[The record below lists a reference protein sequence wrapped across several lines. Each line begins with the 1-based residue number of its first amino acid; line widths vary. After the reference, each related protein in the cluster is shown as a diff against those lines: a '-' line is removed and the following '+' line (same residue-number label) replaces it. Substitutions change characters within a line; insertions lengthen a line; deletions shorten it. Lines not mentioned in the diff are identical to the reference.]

1 MSTDKP
7 TKKTRSTKT
16 KADLE
21 AKIAELESK
30 LNALAAQAKPAE
42 TKPTPPPAPK
52 PQVQQ
57 KPAPS
62 PKPEIQ
68 QKPTLPKPEG
78 QQPSKAEITQTS
90 STQAEVASAYANTSS
105 SGYTGNRYYATRQ
118 RLAYHPPDKQFTGQ
132 VTVQVSRPA
141 PPPAPE
147 PEPVMVEPEPQ
158 KQKEEPRRIEPPTPT
173 VKYTGENYYR
183 TRQRLAYHPP
193 DKQFIGTVAVK
204 FDESPTVSQVE
215 STSSQSNSSQST
227 SSSQKKSRNEELEEY
242 EKEYLERLKQQRVE
256 AETPQP
262 ESSEPSPHGTMP
274 AGWKP

>member
-21 AKIAELESK
+21 AKIAELEAK
-30 LNALAAQAKPAE
+30 LNSLAAQAKPAE

-57 KPAPS
+57 KPE

-68 QKPTLPKPEG
+68 QKSTVPKPEG
-78 QQPSKAEITQTS
+78 QKPKAEVAQSSSS
-90 STQAEVASAYANTSS
+90 STQEVASAYANTSS

-141 PPPAPE
+141 PPAPE
-147 PEPVMVEPEPQ
+147 PEPVIVEPEPQ
-158 KQKEEPRRIEPPTPT
+158 KQKEEPRRIEPPTPI

-193 DKQFIGTVAVK
+193 DKQFIETVAVK
-204 FDESPTVSQVE
+204 FEEPPKVSQVE
-215 STSSQSNSSQST
+215 STTSQST

-242 EKEYLERLKQQRVE
+242 ERDYLERLKQQRVE
-256 AETPQP
+256 VEEP
-262 ESSEPSPHGTMP
+262 EPVVSEKSPHGTMP
-274 AGWKP
+274 AGW

>member
-1 MSTDKP
+1 MPTDKP
-7 TKKTRSTKT
+7 AKKTRSTKT

-21 AKIAELESK
+21 AKIAELEAK
-30 LNALAAQAKPAE
+30 LNALAAQASKPAE
-42 TKPTPPPAPK
+42 TRPTSPPPAPK

-57 KPAPS
+57 TPPPPKPAA
-62 PKPEIQ
+62 PKPEVA
-68 QKPTLPKPEG
+68 K
-78 QQPSKAEITQTS
+78 TS
-90 STQAEVASAYANTSS
+90 APAQEAEVAPAYAATSS

-147 PEPVMVEPEPQ
+147 PEPERAEPEPQ

-193 DKQFIGTVAVK
+193 DKQFIGTVAIK
-204 FDESPTVSQVE
+204 FEETPTVSQVE
-215 STSSQSNSSQST
+215 STRSQST
-227 SSSQKKSRNEELEEY
+227 SSSSQKKSRAEELATY
-242 EKEYLERLKQQRVE
+242 EKKYLERVQQQRAE
-256 AETPQP
+256 AE
-262 ESSEPSPHGTMP
+262 
-274 AGWKP
+274 KP